1 MLQNQETA
9 SRYSTKAEE
18 KRKLALQRMSEKGQ
32 AALQQDDEFKNLK
45 EQLLEKDNIIAQKQE
60 EFEKVLGYK
69 IPSGV
74 LDLNSI
80 TDENTVEQLKNT
92 KVGTEIVDSEE
103 LKDIIISN
111 SDFVVEKDLSK
122 GTKREDVVAYQVSIS
137 IDTLKKYI
145 EEDYGLDEVED
156 EELFDELMSMA
167 DEAAMELE
175 EVMPPESILNAR
187 AYKWD
192 NSDNAIKVII
202 SICNEEL
209 GELKL
214 SDVTKRLLTQV
225 D

>member
-1 MLQNQETA
+1 V
-9 SRYSTKAEE
+9 YVI
-18 KRKLALQRMSEKGQ
+18 
-32 AALQQDDEFKNLK
+32 F
-45 EQLLEKDNIIAQKQE
+45 
-60 EFEKVLGYK
+60 
-69 IPSGV
+69 
-74 LDLNSI
+74 
-80 TDENTVEQLKNT
+80 
-92 KVGTEIVDSEE
+92 GTEIVDSEE

>member
-1 MLQNQETA
+1 M
-9 SRYSTKAEE
+9 YVI
-18 KRKLALQRMSEKGQ
+18 
-32 AALQQDDEFKNLK
+32 F
-45 EQLLEKDNIIAQKQE
+45 
-60 EFEKVLGYK
+60 
-69 IPSGV
+69 
-74 LDLNSI
+74 
-80 TDENTVEQLKNT
+80 
-92 KVGTEIVDSEE
+92 GTEIVDSEE

>member
-1 MLQNQETA
+1 M
-9 SRYSTKAEE
+9 YVI
-18 KRKLALQRMSEKGQ
+18 
-32 AALQQDDEFKNLK
+32 F
-45 EQLLEKDNIIAQKQE
+45 
-60 EFEKVLGYK
+60 
-69 IPSGV
+69 
-74 LDLNSI
+74 
-80 TDENTVEQLKNT
+80 
-92 KVGTEIVDSEE
+92 GTEIVDSEE
-103 LKDIIISN
+103 LKDIIVSN
-111 SDFVVEKDLSK
+111 SDFIVEKDLSK

-145 EEDYGLDEVED
+145 EEDYYLDEVED

>member
-1 MLQNQETA
+1 M
-9 SRYSTKAEE
+9 YVI
-18 KRKLALQRMSEKGQ
+18 
-32 AALQQDDEFKNLK
+32 F
-45 EQLLEKDNIIAQKQE
+45 
-60 EFEKVLGYK
+60 
-69 IPSGV
+69 
-74 LDLNSI
+74 
-80 TDENTVEQLKNT
+80 
-92 KVGTEIVDSEE
+92 GTEIVDSEE
-103 LKDIIISN
+103 LKDIIVSN

>member
-1 MLQNQETA
+1 M
-9 SRYSTKAEE
+9 YVI
-18 KRKLALQRMSEKGQ
+18 
-32 AALQQDDEFKNLK
+32 F
-45 EQLLEKDNIIAQKQE
+45 
-60 EFEKVLGYK
+60 
-69 IPSGV
+69 
-74 LDLNSI
+74 
-80 TDENTVEQLKNT
+80 
-92 KVGTEIVDSEE
+92 GTEIVDSEE

-145 EEDYGLDEVED
+145 EEDYDLDDVED

>member
-1 MLQNQETA
+1 M
-9 SRYSTKAEE
+9 YVI
-18 KRKLALQRMSEKGQ
+18 
-32 AALQQDDEFKNLK
+32 F
-45 EQLLEKDNIIAQKQE
+45 
-60 EFEKVLGYK
+60 
-69 IPSGV
+69 
-74 LDLNSI
+74 
-80 TDENTVEQLKNT
+80 
-92 KVGTEIVDSEE
+92 GTEIVDSEE

-145 EEDYGLDEVED
+145 EEDYYLDEVED

>member
-1 MLQNQETA
+1 M
-9 SRYSTKAEE
+9 YVI
-18 KRKLALQRMSEKGQ
+18 
-32 AALQQDDEFKNLK
+32 F
-45 EQLLEKDNIIAQKQE
+45 
-60 EFEKVLGYK
+60 
-69 IPSGV
+69 
-74 LDLNSI
+74 
-80 TDENTVEQLKNT
+80 
-92 KVGTEIVDSEE
+92 GTEIVDSEE

-209 GELKL
+209 GDLKL

>member
-1 MLQNQETA
+1 M
-9 SRYSTKAEE
+9 YVI
-18 KRKLALQRMSEKGQ
+18 
-32 AALQQDDEFKNLK
+32 F
-45 EQLLEKDNIIAQKQE
+45 
-60 EFEKVLGYK
+60 
-69 IPSGV
+69 
-74 LDLNSI
+74 
-80 TDENTVEQLKNT
+80 
-92 KVGTEIVDSEE
+92 GTEIVDSEE
-103 LKDIIISN
+103 LKDIIVSN
-111 SDFVVEKDLSK
+111 SDFIVEKDLSK

>member
-1 MLQNQETA
+1 M
-9 SRYSTKAEE
+9 YVI
-18 KRKLALQRMSEKGQ
+18 
-32 AALQQDDEFKNLK
+32 F
-45 EQLLEKDNIIAQKQE
+45 
-60 EFEKVLGYK
+60 
-69 IPSGV
+69 
-74 LDLNSI
+74 
-80 TDENTVEQLKNT
+80 
-92 KVGTEIVDSEE
+92 GTEIVDSEE

-145 EEDYGLDEVED
+145 EEDNGLDEVED

-167 DEAAMELE
+167 EEAAMELE

>member
-1 MLQNQETA
+1 M
-9 SRYSTKAEE
+9 YVI
-18 KRKLALQRMSEKGQ
+18 
-32 AALQQDDEFKNLK
+32 F
-45 EQLLEKDNIIAQKQE
+45 
-60 EFEKVLGYK
+60 
-69 IPSGV
+69 
-74 LDLNSI
+74 
-80 TDENTVEQLKNT
+80 
-92 KVGTEIVDSEE
+92 GTEIVDSEE

-145 EEDYGLDEVED
+145 EEDYDLDEVED

>member
-1 MLQNQETA
+1 M
-9 SRYSTKAEE
+9 YVI
-18 KRKLALQRMSEKGQ
+18 
-32 AALQQDDEFKNLK
+32 F
-45 EQLLEKDNIIAQKQE
+45 
-60 EFEKVLGYK
+60 
-69 IPSGV
+69 
-74 LDLNSI
+74 
-80 TDENTVEQLKNT
+80 
-92 KVGTEIVDSEE
+92 GTEIVDSEE

-137 IDTLKKYI
+137 IDILKKYI